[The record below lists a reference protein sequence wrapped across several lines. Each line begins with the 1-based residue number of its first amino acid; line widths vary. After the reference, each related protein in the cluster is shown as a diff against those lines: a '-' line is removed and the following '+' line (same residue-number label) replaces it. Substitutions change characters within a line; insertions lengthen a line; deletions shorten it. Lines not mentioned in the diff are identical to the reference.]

1 MSSLDTLFNDTTRL
15 KGASSLIVAT
25 FVLIYIFAI
34 FVYFSN
40 DVCDVKNENE
50 KENYTSCMAKKT
62 QITNIVFL
70 GSIILIIFL
79 IIYIY
84 KPDIFKP
91 KVKTAGIKK

>member
-1 MSSLDTLFNDTTRL
+1 MSSLNTLFNNTPTNL
-15 KGASSLIVAT
+15 KSGSSLIFAT

-34 FVYFSN
+34 FIYFSN

-50 KENYTSCMAKKT
+50 NYNSCMEKKT

>member
-1 MSSLDTLFNDTTRL
+1 MSSLNTLLNDTTRL

-50 KENYTSCMAKKT
+50 NYNSCMTKKT